1 MPAPNLRRRTG
12 GIVTVISEG
21 KLVYVVQGT
30 YYVTAH
36 PEATLSTVLGSCI
49 SVCLFDP
56 VAAIGGM
63 NHFLL
68 PTGRGTESGHIR
80 FGVNAMEKLINELL
94 KSGAAKQRLQ
104 AKLFGGARMS
114 ATIYDIGRQNAAFAH
129 SFLANE
135 GIPNVSESLGGSLAR
150 RVIFRPTTGQ
160 VKMLFVQK
168 DEVVLHETPQRAPP
182 AAGSVVMF

>member
-1 MPAPNLRRRTG
+1 M
-12 GIVTVISEG
+12 TVIKEG
-21 KLVYVVQGT
+21 KLIYVVQGT

-56 VAAIGGM
+56 IAAIGGM

-94 KSGAAKQRLQ
+94 KSGATKTRLQ

-114 ATIYDIGRQNAAFAH
+114 ATLNDIGQHNAAFAH
-129 SFLANE
+129 TFLANE
-135 GIPNVSESLGGSLAR
+135 GIPSVSQSLGGTFAR
-150 RVIFRPTTGQ
+150 RVIFRPATGQ
-160 VKMLFVQK
+160 AKMLVVQH
-168 DEVVLHETPQRAPP
+168 DEVVLQEGPSRPQPQ
-182 AAGSVVMF
+182 AGSVVMF